1 MTDLAPQKV
10 VEAFLEALERNDT
23 DRALALMDDDIVYQN
38 VPMKPD
44 RGKEATVRTL
54 QKFMRFADTFEVRMH
69 NIAANDEGIVLTE
82 RTDILRGPWLDM
94 EFWVCGTFEVKDGKI
109 TLWRDYADG
118 TQFLLQALSSPVR
131 KLLKRG

>member
-1 MTDLAPQKV
+1 MTKLSDRQV
-10 VEAFLEALERNDT
+10 VEAFLDALERKDM

-54 QKFMRFADTFEVRMH
+54 KRFMRFADTFEVRMH
-69 NIAANDEGIVLTE
+69 NIAASDGVVLTE
-82 RTDILRGPWLDM
+82 RTDILKGPWLDM
-94 EFWVCGTFEVKDGKI
+94 EFWVCGTFEVRDGKI

-118 TQFLLQALSSPVR
+118 SQFLLQALTSPVR
-131 KLLKRG
+131 RLFKRRG